1 MSDPQVASTAAT
13 EEADGFRSLFQVEER
28 GIEAVPPAEQTS
40 RPKELFWIWF
50 AGNISILGLPLGIW
64 VVAGV
69 LNIWQAL
76 LATVIGSVGSFAIVG
91 LVSIAGQRG
100 GAPSL
105 TLSRATFGVIGNF
118 FPTLVAIVSRWGWE
132 TVNTVTAAFAIISI
146 GSIIT
151 GRDLLPSD
159 APIVAVAAVLA
170 FLLLT
175 LAVSGLGHKTLAAV
189 QQWATYLF
197 GALTLVIVVALAFR
211 IDWQVVFSAESGPVS
226 AILIAIGTVAAGTGI
241 AWANSGA
248 DLGRYQS
255 PSVKPSR
262 LVSASAFGAGIPL
275 VIMIGMGSLIAITE
289 PNFDPNNPL
298 AAIPALLPPWMS
310 IPFLLAAFF
319 GLLMSNNI
327 SVYSSG
333 LTLLTLGIKTRRFYA
348 VMLELV
354 ASFVGSMLFLFVF
367 ANFYDAFIGFITLL
381 AVPLVA
387 WLAVFLLDM
396 IKRTRYD
403 SQALLVMGP
412 ASRYWY
418 SGGVEW
424 RALAAWFIGIVA
436 GYSLRLDALADSWL
450 AANGLDWA
458 LTMVVTAVAYLVFGG
473 LTSTKLAR
481 DLPGRGDRTH
491 A

>member
-1 MSDPQVASTAAT
+1 MSDPTGAEIAPS
-13 EEADGFRSLFQVEER
+13 EGGFRSLFQIEER
-28 GIEAVPPAEQTS
+28 GIEPVPRSEQTS
-40 RPKELFWIWF
+40 RPSELFWIWF

-76 LATVIGSVGSFAIVG
+76 LATVIGAVGSFAIVG
-91 LVSIAGQRG
+91 IVSIAGQRG

-105 TLSRATFGVIGNF
+105 TLSRATFGVYGNF
-118 FPTLVAIVSRWGWE
+118 APTIVAIVSRWGWE

-151 GRDLLPSD
+151 GKSLLPSD
-159 APIVAVAAVLA
+159 APLVAVIAVIV

-175 LAVSGLGHKTLAAV
+175 LTVSGMGHKTLAAV
-189 QQWATYLF
+189 QKWATYVF
-197 GALTLVIVVALAFR
+197 GALTLVIVATLAFR
-211 IDWQVVFSAESGPVS
+211 IDWGAVFSAESGPTS
-226 AILIAIGTVAAGTGI
+226 AILVAIGTVAAGTGI

-262 LVSASAFGAGIPL
+262 LISASAFGAGIPL
-275 VIMIGMGSLIAITE
+275 IIMIGTGSLIAITE
-289 PNFDPNNPL
+289 PSFDPNNPL
-298 AAIPALLPPWMS
+298 ASIPALLPPWMS
-310 IPFLLAAFF
+310 VPFLLAAFF

-348 VMLELV
+348 VMIELV
-354 ASFVGSMLFLFVF
+354 ASFIGSMLFLFVL
-367 ANFYDAFIGFITLL
+367 ANFYEAFIGFITLL

-403 SQALLVMGP
+403 SKALLEMNP
-412 ASRYWY
+412 SSRYWY
-418 SGGVEW
+418 TGGVEW
-424 RALAAWFIGIVA
+424 RATVAWLLGIIA
-436 GYSLRLDALADSWL
+436 GYSLRFDALSETWIAL
-450 AANGLDWA
+450 NGLDWA
-458 LTMVVTAVAYLVFGG
+458 LTMVVTSAAYLIFGG
-473 LTSTKLAR
+473 LTAKGMERNIPASEEI
-481 DLPGRGDRTH
+481 
-491 A
+491 